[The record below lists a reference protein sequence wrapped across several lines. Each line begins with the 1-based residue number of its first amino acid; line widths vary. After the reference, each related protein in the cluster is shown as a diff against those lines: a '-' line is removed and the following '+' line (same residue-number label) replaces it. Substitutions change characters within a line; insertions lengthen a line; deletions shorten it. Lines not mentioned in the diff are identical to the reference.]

1 MQTVDLLVQRGKVA
15 VIDHHIV
22 GMAQPLFAGQL
33 RIENGLHL
41 LRAGVVPLQ
50 RTFHLQRLRRID
62 HQHALGLAILA
73 RLDQQG

>member
-1 MQTVDLLVQRGKVA
+1 
-15 VIDHHIV
+15 
-22 GMAQPLFAGQL
+22 MAQPLFTCQL